1 MTPVN
6 YTVNGNTIS
15 GYRRVTNTGPNA
27 SNQPTFQI
35 EVNGT
40 IVLADG
46 GGTITWTAN
55 RTRTWLEGFNTPLIF
70 NDDVFSVSGGSNGT
84 KASGNTWTNVIN
96 TPLVHKRSCH
106 QIVSGTMTVTPSNK
120 PVRSIDFGNG
130 TCDNQATVTI
140 NGNTYTIVVQ

>member
-1 MTPVN
+1 
-6 YTVNGNTIS
+6 
-15 GYRRVTNTGPNA
+15 
-27 SNQPTFQI
+27 
-35 EVNGT
+35 
-40 IVLADG
+40 
-46 GGTITWTAN
+46 
-55 RTRTWLEGFNTPLIF
+55 
-70 NDDVFSVSGGSNGT
+70 VFSVSGGSNGT